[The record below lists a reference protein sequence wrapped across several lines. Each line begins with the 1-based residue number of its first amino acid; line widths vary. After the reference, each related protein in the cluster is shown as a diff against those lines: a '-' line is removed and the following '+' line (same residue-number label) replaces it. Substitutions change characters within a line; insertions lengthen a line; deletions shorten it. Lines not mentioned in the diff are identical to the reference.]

1 LLTITKRFK
10 QFKHE
15 KRGVSNVIVVV
26 LSLVLVVIIVA
37 NVVLWSYQ
45 MSQLD
50 WERGQEKIEI
60 VNVVLVSSGQIQ
72 VTIKNTGSA
81 LVHITALW
89 ISDSMTHQ
97 RVNLNAYID
106 LGETI
111 TYTSSFPLDISKSY
125 VIKVV
130 TEKGNMAAYPVKF
143 IASNGALI
151 VYGESTLSI
160 PRYRVWNGISWS
172 AQENSAP
179 ASSTI
184 QWVVLK
190 SCPTR
195 DGKILGVLSSAGYL
209 DVSIWN
215 GQNMAWSESLR
226 VASIGTS
233 LPTYCPFDIAYEQR
247 SGRGIIVYNPSPTG
261 TKPQFRIWNASSWSQ
276 PQQIDINTAG
286 VVYWIKLASKPNS
299 DEVAMTTL
307 DANRGVYGMTWNGAA
322 WSNGLV
328 LESAASIATRECVA
342 VEYSQTSGKAM
353 FAWGSGTFFYSR
365 TWNGTGWEPKSAGV
379 NIAATCNWFSLKA
392 DPHSD
397 GLVLVSVDSA
407 AQLNTV
413 RWNGTSWILDAM
425 QDNSLEPS
433 AGRCADAEFETTP
446 GHEGHIVLVWGDL
459 NIDPITYKLFNGT
472 TWSAATQVP
481 TSVFPTTDQQWHILR
496 RDKYG
501 KILLACVDDGS
512 DINTG
517 YWNGTYWV
525 WTDELEITASTSA
538 RQCFDLSPDAYYKN
552 VG

>member
-1 LLTITKRFK
+1 M
-10 QFKHE
+10 
-15 KRGVSNVIVVV
+15 VVV
-26 LSLVLVVIIVA
+26 LSLVLVVIIVG

-50 WERGQEKIEI
+50 WERGQEKIER
-60 VNVVLVSSGQIQ
+60 VNVAPVSSGQIQ

-81 LVHITALW
+81 LVHLTALW

-97 RVNLNAYID
+97 RVNLNTYID

-111 TYTSSFPLDISKSY
+111 TYTSSFPLDINKSY

-179 ASSTI
+179 ASSNI

-195 DGKILGVLSSAGYL
+195 DEKILGVLTSAGYL

-233 LPTYCPFDIAYEQR
+233 LPTCRTFDIAYEQR

-261 TKPQFRIWNASSWSQ
+261 TKPQFRIWNASSWSE

-307 DANRGVYGMTWNGAA
+307 DANRGVYGMTWNGTA

-353 FAWGSGTFFYSR
+353 FVWGSGTFFYSR
-365 TWNGTGWEPKSAGV
+365 TWNGTGWESKSAGV

-392 DPHSD
+392 DPNSD

-407 AQLNTV
+407 TQLNTV

-446 GHEGHIVLVWGDL
+446 RHEGHIVLVWGDL

-501 KILLACVDDGS
+501 KILLACVDDGG

-538 RQCFDLSPDAYYKN
+538 RQCFNLSPDAYYKN

>member
-1 LLTITKRFK
+1 
-10 QFKHE
+10 
-15 KRGVSNVIVVV
+15 
-26 LSLVLVVIIVA
+26 
-37 NVVLWSYQ
+37 
-45 MSQLD
+45 
-50 WERGQEKIEI
+50 
-60 VNVVLVSSGQIQ
+60 
-72 VTIKNTGSA
+72 
-81 LVHITALW
+81 
-89 ISDSMTHQ
+89 MTHQ
-97 RVNLNAYID
+97 RVNLNTYID

-172 AQENSAP
+172 AQENNAP

-195 DGKILGVLSSAGYL
+195 DEKILGVLSSAGYL

-397 GLVLVSVDSA
+397 GLVLVSV
-407 AQLNTV
+407 
-413 RWNGTSWILDAM
+413 
-425 QDNSLEPS
+425 
-433 AGRCADAEFETTP
+433 
-446 GHEGHIVLVWGDL
+446 
-459 NIDPITYKLFNGT
+459 GT